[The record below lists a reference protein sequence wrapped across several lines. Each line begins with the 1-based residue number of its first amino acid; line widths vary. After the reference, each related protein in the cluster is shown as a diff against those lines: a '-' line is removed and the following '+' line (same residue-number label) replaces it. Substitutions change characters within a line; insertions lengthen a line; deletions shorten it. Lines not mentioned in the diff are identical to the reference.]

1 MTGRLPDLVSRFHRK
16 IVELIRLGRLS
27 CRVDNFLSEIEM
39 LKGIGNIAA
48 LMKQARTM
56 GPRMQEQM
64 EELKTKTVH
73 GASGGGMI
81 KVQANGIGQILS
93 VVIDPALSQQNDVE
107 MIQDLLP
114 AAINDA
120 LEKQQQLRLEVMQT
134 VTEDLPLP
142 GNMEDMLKQFMGGD
156 EGNDSSGLAPPKI

>member
-1 MTGRLPDLVSRFHRK
+1 
-16 IVELIRLGRLS
+16 
-27 CRVDNFLSEIEM
+27 M
-39 LKGIGNIAA
+39 LKGLGNIAA

-64 EELKTKTVH
+64 EELKSKRVD
-73 GASGGGMI
+73 GASGGGMV

-93 VVIDPALSQQNDVE
+93 VAIDPTLAQQNDVE

-120 LEKQQQLRLEVMQT
+120 LEKQQQLRLEVMQS

-142 GNMEDMLKQFMGGD
+142 GNMEDMLKQFMGGA
-156 EGNDSSGLAPPKI
+156 EGDDSSGLTST

>member
-1 MTGRLPDLVSRFHRK
+1 
-16 IVELIRLGRLS
+16 
-27 CRVDNFLSEIEM
+27 M
-39 LKGIGNIAA
+39 LKGLGNIAA

-64 EELKTKTVH
+64 EKLKSKTVH

-93 VVIDPALSQQNDVE
+93 VVIDPALSGQSDVE

-120 LEKQQQLRLEVMQT
+120 LEKQQQLRMEVMQS

-156 EGNDSSGLAPPKI
+156 EGDGPSGLTSPKV

>member
-1 MTGRLPDLVSRFHRK
+1 
-16 IVELIRLGRLS
+16 
-27 CRVDNFLSEIEM
+27 M
-39 LKGIGNIAA
+39 LKELGNIAA

-64 EELKTKTVH
+64 EELKSKRVD
-73 GASGGGMI
+73 GASGGGMV

-93 VVIDPALSQQNDVE
+93 VAIDPTLAQQNDVE

-120 LEKQQQLRLEVMQT
+120 LEKQQQLRLEVMQS

-142 GNMEDMLKQFMGGD
+142 GNMEDMLKQFMGGA
-156 EGNDSSGLAPPKI
+156 EGDDSLGLTST

>member
-1 MTGRLPDLVSRFHRK
+1 
-16 IVELIRLGRLS
+16 
-27 CRVDNFLSEIEM
+27 M
-39 LKGIGNIAA
+39 LKGLGNIAA

-64 EELKTKTVH
+64 EELESKTVQ
-73 GASGGGMI
+73 GSSGGGMI

-93 VVIDPALSQQNDVE
+93 VAIDPALSQQNDVE

-120 LEKQQQLRLEVMQT
+120 LEKQQQLRLEVMQS

-156 EGNDSSGLAPPKI
+156 DGGDSSDLNSPKI

>member
-1 MTGRLPDLVSRFHRK
+1 
-16 IVELIRLGRLS
+16 
-27 CRVDNFLSEIEM
+27 M
-39 LKGIGNIAA
+39 LKGLGNIAA

-64 EELKTKTVH
+64 EELKSKTVQ
-73 GASGGGMI
+73 GSSGGGMI

-93 VVIDPALSQQNDVE
+93 VAIDPALSQQNDVE

-120 LEKQQQLRLEVMQT
+120 LEKQQQLRLEVMQS

-156 EGNDSSGLAPPKI
+156 DGGDSSDLNSPKI